1 MIASYYNRKRGLG
14 SVATDQK
21 IVNIGGALATPIIG
35 VVAGSSIAAA
45 VGTTAAVAVPVI
57 GIAIAAAV
65 MAIDYL
71 IQNSGCGVTCVETS
85 QWANQAAA
93 ALDANI
99 AAYFN
104 TPAPRTQSEQTV
116 AVQAFDNVWQQLVT
130 ICGQPG
136 TGNAGV
142 RCITDRQ
149 QGACTWKAL
158 PPKWPGE
165 PTTGACWNW
174 FNAYRD
180 PIANDTSVVADTVAS
195 AGGVVSSIASSLTS
209 SPLLLGGALLLV
221 GLMAGGKD

>member
-1 MIASYYNRKRGLG
+1 
-14 SVATDQK
+14 
-21 IVNIGGALATPIIG
+21 
-35 VVAGSSIAAA
+35 
-45 VGTTAAVAVPVI
+45 
-57 GIAIAAAV
+57 

-93 ALDANI
+93 ALDTNI
-99 AAYFN
+99 AAYFG
-104 TPAPRTQSEQTV
+104 TPAPRTQSEQAI
-116 AVQAFDNVWQQLVT
+116 AVQAFDNTWQQLST

-149 QGACTWKAL
+149 QGACKWKAL

-165 PTTGACWNW
+165 PATGACWNW

-180 PIANDTSVVADTVAS
+180 PIANDK
-195 AGGVVSSIASSLTS
+195 VVSDSSVSGVASSLSNLTSS
-209 SPLLLGGALLLV
+209 SPLLVGGALLV
-221 GLMAGGKD
+221 MAMMAGKD